1 MASYSTHTD
10 EELVVLLQQND
21 QAAFREI
28 YDRYWKILFAQALRK
43 LNNNHEAED
52 AVQLLFIEV
61 WERRAGIRITRSLH
75 HWLAAAIKYK
85 VFSLYSD
92 RYRSLI
98 ASGEIS
104 TDIPEEAPLPHSL
117 LEMQQLMAALEA
129 LVEALPERPRI
140 VYRMSREGELTNKEI
155 ADQLNISE
163 KTVENHM
170 NRALNSLR
178 KNLGNSTLSIILTIF

>member
-28 YDRYWKILFAQALRK
+28 YDRYWKILFAQAVRK

-52 AVQLLFIEV
+52 AVQQLFIEV